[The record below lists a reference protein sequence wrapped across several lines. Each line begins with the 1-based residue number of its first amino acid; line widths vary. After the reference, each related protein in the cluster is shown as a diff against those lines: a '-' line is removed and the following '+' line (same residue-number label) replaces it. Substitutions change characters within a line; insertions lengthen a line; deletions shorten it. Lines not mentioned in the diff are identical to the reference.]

1 MQNNKINQQQVDPP
15 VKKKEVARYFI
26 DLYRKGGKE
35 ISDEQAISFADSDI
49 KWEIDYAHELLM
61 LPKPSAQELDSIVGS
76 FYDVAEVEKKNQV
89 ETFNETLESVSTQV
103 QDPSSSESESRGYQT
118 NPEASPLNRNKIFS
132 DALDRVNMD
141 LFTSSTE
148 EALPILQ
155 ENFEPYGIKFE
166 ARDSNAVLITLP
178 DGTARSYNFFTEK
191 YKNSLSNL
199 SSDETISDLSAM
211 RLADMKSFLEGAR
224 TFVVDALMSELRES
238 NKDNVLDVIQS
249 VISSYDRDLDNEM
262 IRLLEDFSDNT
273 PFTAFYQRGTLNRP
287 LFNSYL
293 DKYQMQINEG
303 LLPEKAKK
311 DILSRS
317 LSFSAVS
324 TPEIALL
331 ESEKTK
337 SARQSLARARDV
349 YARSQESVSATVG
362 ELIQETGAY
371 ANIDLNDQESLSKLE
386 SMGLNPMDIPVD
398 AIKVNGQAR
407 SLNYLLSN
415 ILYDFD
421 KVQDIRDGKITIEI
435 GEPKTAGLLAPMVQ
449 KAKEVAEKQGA
460 ELSYFA
466 DSPFLRTAEEAFE
479 GTEDFVQGLGFS
491 LYGAGV
497 HAAYFLYD
505 SLRYAGVD
513 EKTADAIVYGNTG
526 FWGVAGGGYRPEY
539 FENVKSEYLP
549 VWDGDFF
556 SDLTSG
562 KLHSFTYRSSQALA
576 ESSVSTGLFFI
587 PGAQTL
593 AYTNIGIGAY
603 SRDRI
608 RFEALRKDILEK
620 KGKNYVLTE
629 EELNILNTS
638 DAKAR
643 SIAIGK
649 AVSEVGF
656 TRLFTGNVFK
666 EYHKIGRV
674 GSRLEELYGSIGA
687 FNRQYARA
695 TRSSLIGQFSKVLG
709 VNRRLVANEIPE
721 EEMISLYDYVS
732 DVVFG
737 YRKYDSEEVRNL
749 VINTG
754 LASLTN
760 SYAIGVGMNLSTNP
774 RVRRKGAELIKSRIS
789 IQQEVDLVSKKL
801 VIDGEIARIE
811 NELKTEGKDIENN
824 DFLNYLKDLKDQIN
838 NGILV
843 IDAEKSEIVEKMTP
857 PERVEFLDIFRQITA
872 LELSRKN
879 AVDMGQRRDAERQ
892 IKEKKDQAKKILS
905 KYPSRISFYFT
916 ENAVQG
922 EYTNKAFDALKAE
935 YEERG
940 EEFALD
946 TNDPIV
952 LERAADIYFE
962 EQGKKESEKSDIYYE
977 GFSMFGISPLPVIQ
991 GPKTAD
997 ESKVSENIANIIGIS
1012 KSLSIEPQEGLTLD
1026 ESITQPEVEEQFVL
1040 PQKSAFVTNGVLNK
1054 NGLRVYDIGKRLA
1067 ELDMGVS
1074 FNNFT
1079 ESETKVINDF
1089 YKVLE
1094 KGNIPPLGKMEA
1106 MLDAHERVNTIYNR
1120 ANGQIKLTGFETRE
1134 TGLTEKGMKLLYETV
1149 NRMGAGGVATL
1160 DVLKNVL
1167 FRDENIG
1174 KPFLDTYQEVLRL
1187 RSESKQDAEKSIREA
1202 LDMYIEL
1209 GGKKLD
1215 DVTIEDDYEIQILS
1229 MLKRESNVINPSG
1242 KNQEFERNQ
1251 KLILDELEL
1260 RRLATLRDPG
1270 NKYLQE
1276 EYRVWKDVVER
1287 LDVKNAMSFEHFN
1300 PKAATRTDPMIKE
1313 LDEGIV
1319 SAGNAKLHNYE
1330 LVNKLASLMPSQEAF
1345 DRINDFESYRAF
1357 KYNEGTYMPMLMFD
1371 TSASD
1376 SYSEYFGPST
1386 TQSKQQAIAGSLM
1399 DVTRPEA
1406 LQGGLRLNSN
1416 FFLRNVL
1423 NEYTGMKMDIA
1434 TKKEREVLNFM
1445 VNSEKF
1451 QSMFID
1457 DVSGPLSYQRGIKKP
1472 ILERFKEIPVS
1483 FDKEIRRGGAE
1494 YVTLKDINTFDW
1506 KRTWDKT
1513 INSIY
1518 SIASTNALARIF
1530 QPASQYYSA
1539 VAGGSMQISSG
1550 KAKTYLTFKAK
1561 DFTFGAASVVDKSRR
1576 SRVADILKL
1585 KDKGLGNIYAMSR
1598 TGSRNALLSELALDP
1613 TKKIPVSYYVN
1624 AFNLGPES
1632 ESELLKISPRMEFD
1646 RFVEAVNASSE
1657 LSLKLF
1663 LSNADKLASNAVFE
1677 AAYLD
1682 YFITKKGEEIK
1693 DVNAW
1698 FAQQNRNPS
1707 KEAIRYADDIIAKTM
1722 RQTDPISEAKYYRQ
1736 DAPGG
1741 VKFLIK
1747 GLYSFNKFI
1756 VNARTDI
1763 SKNLAIMADPNVSP
1777 EQAKM
1782 AERAIYGRA
1791 LEIFSYDAT
1800 KYGTAIAM
1808 TKGASETL
1816 ATLLPLILG
1825 GGVEERDIEEF
1836 GGMTEMISGG
1846 MGGRGIL
1853 PISGVREGFDPTVTA
1868 LSEAETLAEFDAI
1881 ENHIKGFT
1889 EIEGIVNELQSFQK
1903 TFDQKFKTQNDYS
1916 ALGRTLQDL
1925 AFSMSPIPTPSL
1937 AEGYI
1942 ALKFNEVWGEDI
1954 LEEYVSFDN
1963 EKLRTMDGRLDYLSE
1978 NAGIPSLVLE
1988 QINSYERALE
1998 MARDFKIEKAGG
2010 EAVPV
2015 TVEYLYAKTD
2025 SMREALIKSTDLLL
2039 TLRTASMFLPGAPRA
2054 DIDKFADKLE
2064 RAIDQ
2069 HFTRT
2074 TAPDDELMRMR
2085 EANSLFPFEQK
2096 LPIPIDQPKEKEEFE
2111 DTGGFGF

>member
-1 MQNNKINQQQVDPP
+1 MQTNKINQQQVDPP
-15 VKKKEVARYFI
+15 VKKKEVARYFV
-26 DLYRKGGKE
+26 DLYRKAGKD

-49 KWEIDYAHELLM
+49 KWEIDYAHELLR
-61 LPKPSAQELDSIVGS
+61 LPKPSEQELDSIVSS

-89 ETFNETLESVSTQV
+89 DTFNETLDSVSTQV
-103 QDPSSSESESRGYQT
+103 QDPSSLESESPGYQT
-118 NPEASPLNRNKIFS
+118 NPEASHLNKNKIFN
-132 DALDRVNMD
+132 DALARVDMN
-141 LFTSSTE
+141 LFTSDPKD
-148 EALPILQ
+148 ALPILQ

-166 ARDSNAVLITLP
+166 ARDANMVLITLP
-178 DGTARSYNFFTEK
+178 DGTSRSYNFFTED
-191 YKNSLSNL
+191 YKKSLSKL
-199 SSDETISDLSAM
+199 SSGEVVSDLSAV
-211 RLADMKSFLEGAR
+211 RLEDMKSFLEGTR
-224 TFVVDALMSELRES
+224 TFVTDALMSELRNS
-238 NKDNVLDVIQS
+238 NKDNVLDVVQS
-249 VISSYDRDLDNEM
+249 VISSYDRELDNEM
-262 IRLLEDFSDNT
+262 IRLLEDFKDNT
-273 PFTAFYQRGTLNRP
+273 PFTAFYQKGTLNRP

-293 DKYQMQINEG
+293 DKFQMQINEG

-317 LSFSAVS
+317 IGLSSVS

-337 SARQSLARARDV
+337 SARQSLGRARDV

-371 ANIDLNDQESLSKLE
+371 ANIDLDDEEVISKLE
-386 SMGLNPMDIPVD
+386 TMGLNPMDLPID

-415 ILYDFD
+415 VLYDFD
-421 KVQDIRDGKITIEI
+421 KVQDIRDGKLAIEI

-466 DSPFLRTAEEAFE
+466 DSPFLRTAEEVFE
-479 GTEDFVQGLGFS
+479 GTEDFVQGIGFS

-497 HAAYFLYD
+497 HAAYLMYD
-505 SLRYAGVD
+505 SLRYAGID
-513 EKTADAIVYGNTG
+513 QETADSIVYGTTG

-556 SDLTSG
+556 SDLQSG
-562 KLHSFTYRSSQALA
+562 KWHSFTNRSAQTLA

-608 RFEALRKDILEK
+608 RFESLRKDILEK
-620 KGKNYVLTE
+620 KGKNYILTE

-649 AVSEVGF
+649 AASEVGF

-666 EYHKIGRV
+666 EYHKIGKV
-674 GSRLEELYGSIGA
+674 GSQLEQVYGSIGA
-687 FNRQYARA
+687 FNRQYAKA

-737 YRKYDSEEVRNL
+737 YRKYDSEEVRSL

-760 SYAIGVGMNLSTNP
+760 SYAIGVGMNVSTNP

-801 VIDGEIARIE
+801 IIDSEIARIE
-811 NELKTEGKDIENN
+811 NDLKTEGKDVENN
-824 DFLNYLKDLKDQIN
+824 DFLNYLKDQRDQIN

-843 IDAEKSEIVEKMTP
+843 IDAEKSSIVERMTA
-857 PERVEFLDIFRQITA
+857 PERVEFLDMFRQITA

-879 AVDMGQRRDAERQ
+879 AVDMGQRRDAEKQ
-892 IKEKKDQAKKILS
+892 IQEKKDEAKKILA
-905 KYPSRISFYFT
+905 KYPSSISFYFA
-916 ENAVQG
+916 ERAVQG
-922 EYTNKAFDALKAE
+922 EYTNKAFNSLKKE
-935 YEERG
+935 YEDRG
-940 EEFALD
+940 EEFGLD

-952 LERAADIYFE
+952 LERAADKYFE
-962 EQGKKESEKSDIYYE
+962 DQKKKESEKSDIYYE

-991 GPKTAD
+991 GPMTSD
-997 ESKVSENIANIIGIS
+997 ETEVSKNIANIIGIS

-1026 ESITQPEVEEQFVL
+1026 EAITQPIAEDQFSL
-1040 PQKSAFVTNGVLNK
+1040 PQKSAFVTNGTLNK

-1079 ESETKVINDF
+1079 ESEAKVINDF

-1094 KGNIPPLGKMEA
+1094 KGYIPPLGKMEA

-1149 NRMGAGGVATL
+1149 NAMGARGIATL
-1160 DVLKNVL
+1160 DILKNVL

-1174 KPFLDTYQEVLRL
+1174 RPFLDTYQEVLRL

-1209 GGKKLD
+1209 GGKTID
-1215 DVTIEDDYEIQILS
+1215 DITIEDDYEIQILS
-1229 MLKRESNVINPSG
+1229 MLKRESSAINPSG
-1242 KNQEFERNQ
+1242 KNEEFERNQ

-1260 RRLATLRDPG
+1260 RRLATLKDPG
-1270 NKYLQE
+1270 NKNLE
-1276 EYRVWKDVVER
+1276 KEYEVWKDVVER
-1287 LDVKNAMSFEHFN
+1287 LDVKNATSFEDFN

-1330 LVNKLASLMPSQEAF
+1330 LVNRLASLMPSQEAF
-1345 DRINDFESYRAF
+1345 DRINDFESYKAF
-1357 KYNEGTYMPMLMFD
+1357 EYNEGTYMPMLMFD

-1376 SYSEYFGPST
+1376 SYSEYFGPSAT
-1386 TQSKQQAIAGSLM
+1386 SSKQQAIAGSLM
-1399 DVTRPEA
+1399 NVTRPES

-1434 TKKEREVLNFM
+1434 TKKEREILRFM

-1472 ILERFKEIPVS
+1472 ILERFMEIPVS

-1494 YVTLKDINTFDW
+1494 YLTLENIN
-1506 KRTWDKT
+1506 KIKLLKGLDKVL
-1513 INSIY
+1513 NSVY
-1518 SIASTNALARIF
+1518 GIASTNALARIF
-1530 QPASQYYSA
+1530 QPASQYFSA
-1539 VAGGSMQISSG
+1539 VGGGSMNISSR
-1550 KAKTYLTFKAK
+1550 KAKTYLTKKTAQ
-1561 DFTFGAASVVDKSRR
+1561 FTLGAASILDKSRR
-1576 SRVADILKL
+1576 SRVADILKV

-1613 TKKIPVSYYVN
+1613 TKKIPVSYYVS
-1624 AFNLGPES
+1624 AFNLDSES
-1632 ESELLKISPRMEFD
+1632 ESSLLKISPRMEFD
-1646 RFVEAVNASSE
+1646 RFIEAIDASNE

-1682 YFITKKGEEIK
+1682 YFITKKGENITNI
-1693 DVNAW
+1693 DAW
-1698 FAQQNRNPS
+1698 FAQQNRNPN
-1707 KEAIRYADDIIAKTM
+1707 KEAIRHADDIIAKTM
-1722 RQTDPISEAKYYRQ
+1722 RQTDPISEAKVYKQ
-1736 DAPGG
+1736 DASRG
-1741 VKFLIK
+1741 VKYGIK
-1747 GLYSFNKFI
+1747 SLYAFNKFI
-1756 VNARTDI
+1756 INARTDI

-1808 TKGASETL
+1808 TKGASEAL
-1816 ATLLPLILG
+1816 ATVLPLFLG
-1825 GGVEERDIEEF
+1825 GGVEERDVEEF
-1836 GGMTEMISGG
+1836 GGMTELISGG
-1846 MGGRGIL
+1846 MDSRGIL
-1853 PISGVREGFDPTVTA
+1853 PISGVREGFDPSKIT
-1868 LSEAETLAEFDAI
+1868 LEEAETLTEFKAI

-1889 EIEGIVNELQSFQK
+1889 EIEGIVEELQSFQK

-1916 ALGRTLQDL
+1916 VFGRTIQDL
-1925 AFSMSPIPTPSL
+1925 AFSMSPLPTPSL

-1942 ALKFNEVWGEDI
+1942 ARSFNSVWGEDI
-1954 LEEYVSFDN
+1954 LEEYVSFDD

-1978 NAGIPSLVLE
+1978 NAGIPSLAIE
-1988 QINSYERALE
+1988 QFNSYERALE

-2015 TVEYLYAKTD
+2015 TVEYLYAETD

-2039 TLRTASMFLPGAPRA
+2039 TLRTAGMFMPAGPRA

-2064 RAIDQ
+2064 RAIDTY
-2069 HFTRT
+2069 FTRT
-2074 TAPDDELMRMR
+2074 SNPDDRLMDMR
-2085 EANSLFPFEQK
+2085 ESNSLFPFEQK
-2096 LPIPIDQPKEKEEFE
+2096 LPIEIPQPKE
-2111 DTGGFGF
+2111 